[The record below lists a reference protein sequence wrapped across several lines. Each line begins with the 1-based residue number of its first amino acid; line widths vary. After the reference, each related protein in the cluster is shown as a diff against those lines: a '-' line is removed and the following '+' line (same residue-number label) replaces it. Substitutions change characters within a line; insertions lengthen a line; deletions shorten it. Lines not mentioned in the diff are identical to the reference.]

1 MVIKLGFAAH
11 ISVNFGGQPDPEKW
25 TLSTM
30 DSKHHA
36 SLTTFFEVA
45 LWRNKVQCKKTMTII
60 DIVTSPMNPNYWS
73 WKPN

>member
-30 DSKHHA
+30 DSKHDA
-36 SLTTFFEVA
+36 SLTTFFEVDKSFIVFTM
-45 LWRNKVQCKKTMTII
+45 LYTRWRSGGIKCNVKRQ
-60 DIVTSPMNPNYWS
+60 
-73 WKPN
+73 